1 MDIREFAEQLN
12 ADITAEINKNGIEDE
27 QIWKDN
33 YKSELAS
40 RIIDYMID
48 NGEVGA
54 PDLCRFQKTKAR
66 LTTRSLRTIETITMY
81 FLTLL
86 G

>member
-27 QIWKDN
+27 QIWKDY

-48 NGEVGA
+48 KKV
-54 PDLCRFQKTKAR
+54 
-66 LTTRSLRTIETITMY
+66 TTFSVQAQIYCNAVIVMPSTHTITITP
-81 FLTLL
+81 LQ
-86 G
+86 